1 MGLES
6 PTSKN
11 LLGRSIVPPGPAAA
25 QCSIIPASNAPLLSV
40 LEAEKTRHMP
50 GGGAPLAPFLVA
62 SLQRAA
68 RLRCGE
74 QLHALAAKSGL
85 LASNAFVRNS
95 VLAFYARLPPSLAS
109 ARKLFDETPPPLR
122 DAAARNTLL
131 AALARA
137 GHLDR
142 AQRVLEEMPRGHRDT
157 VSYTTVVT
165 ALARAGHAGPAAAV
179 FRCMLAEDVVPNEVT
194 LAGVVTAFA
203 RHGAPAAVGVAHG
216 FALRMGLDGFVIVAT
231 NLVHAYA
238 GVSELHFAR
247 AVFDQMPDRNTI
259 TWNAMLNG
267 YVKAGMMEKAAEAF
281 WRIPKRDEVSWV
293 TMIDGYIRAGLISD
307 ALKAYAH
314 MVGEVGSNGN
324 EALLVDLVKACAQ
337 CSAIAEGQQL
347 HSIILKNGF
356 DAHAFVQAT
365 LINFYG
371 CCGLIGLAQMQFR
384 LSDKSHIASWNALLA
399 SLLRRGLM
407 HEARQLFDDMPERDT
422 ISWSTLISGY
432 VLNECS
438 DMALQLFFTM
448 LNAGFAP
455 NEITLASAL
464 SAVAES
470 GTLDQGRWI
479 HDYIMNRSFKVTDN
493 LSAGLIDMYA
503 KCGSISDAVQLF
515 NHSSDKFSSISPW
528 NAMICSLAVHGYAHM
543 SLDLF
548 SQLQRTDIKPNS
560 ITFIG
565 VLNACCHTG
574 MVTEGKQH
582 FESMTRRFG
591 IQPTIKHYGCMVD
604 LLGRAGYLEEAEQ
617 LVAIMPMKADKVI
630 WGSILSAARAQGNVG
645 LGEKAAEE
653 LAKLDQTHGASKVAL
668 SNIYAYAGHWTNV
681 SAVRKELEDENLER
695 QSGSSGFV

>member
-1 MGLES
+1 
-6 PTSKN
+6 
-11 LLGRSIVPPGPAAA
+11 
-25 QCSIIPASNAPLLSV
+25 
-40 LEAEKTRHMP
+40 MP

-62 SLQRAA
+62 SLKRAA

-85 LASNAFVRNS
+85 LAANAFVRNS

-122 DAAARNTLL
+122 DAAAWNTLL

-267 YVKAGMMEKAAEAF
+267 YVKAGMMEKAAEVF

-293 TMIDGYIRAGLISD
+293 TMIDGCIRAGLISD

-337 CSAIAEGQQL
+337 YSAIAEGQQL

-365 LINFYG
+365 LISFYG

-399 SLLRRGLM
+399 GLLRRGLM
-407 HEARQLFDDMPERDT
+407 HEARQLFDDMTERDT

-448 LNAGFAP
+448 LNAGFEP

-479 HDYIMNRSFKVTDN
+479 HDYIINRSIKVTDN

-503 KCGSISDAVQLF
+503 KRGSISDAVQLF
-515 NHSSDKFSSISPW
+515 NHASDKFSSISPW

-548 SQLQRTDIKPNS
+548 SQLQRTNIKPNS
-560 ITFIG
+560 ITFVG

-582 FESMTRRFG
+582 FESMTRQFG

-645 LGEKAAEE
+645 LGERAAEE

-681 SAVRKELEDENLER
+681 SVVRKDLEDENLER
-695 QSGSSGFV
+695 QSGSSGIL